1 MDNTGLHLHPDERS
15 SRSILTRT
23 AVGAGW
29 VIGWRFAT
37 RFIGIC
43 STLVLVRLLTPA
55 DFGIVSLAMGLIQA
69 LDAVASFGV
78 EGAII
83 RTGSA
88 DRAIYDAGF
97 TINVVR
103 GLLISG
109 AMAAA
114 AIPIAHFFNNIEL
127 APVVWVLAA
136 GWAIAAFQNIGV
148 VEFRCRL
155 AFDME
160 FRIRIIPRVLALGVT
175 IPAAFI
181 WHSHWALIAGI
192 VASQV
197 MTVAVSY
204 ILHPYRPRFG
214 VAGLPQIFG
223 YSFWEWVIGL
233 CGMVGGR
240 ADTMIIGRL
249 LGTAA
254 VGIYG
259 IGGEIASLPNGE
271 IVAALCR
278 ALFSGFVEERREGA
292 DGSATLLRVLSVLA
306 LITVPLNVGLSLV
319 AYPVVAL
326 CFGREWLAAVPL
338 VQLLG
343 IAASLSLFYA
353 LAEALFSANAWL
365 KTVLRITVTTTI
377 LQVVLLLVLI
387 PRFGLIGGATA
398 VAATGVAR
406 EALYIATAIRRLRL
420 EVRRLL
426 AAVVRPLV
434 AAACM
439 AAVLN
444 WAGLGWTYRNPVNAQ
459 CLLDLLLAVGL
470 GAGVYAASLLAS
482 WLAAGRPDGAEADVL
497 AIVRRLARW

>member
-55 DFGIVSLAMGLIQA
+55 DFGIVSLAMGLIQG

-109 AMAAA
+109 VMAAA
-114 AIPIAHFFNNIEL
+114 AISIAHFFNNAEL

-136 GWAIAAFQNIGV
+136 GWAINAFQNIGV
-148 VEFRCRL
+148 VEYRCRL

-160 FRIRIIPRVLALGVT
+160 FKIRIIPRVLALAVT

-181 WHSHWALIAGI
+181 WRSHWALIGGI
-192 VASQV
+192 VANQV
-197 MTVAVSY
+197 LTVALSY

-223 YSFWEWVIGL
+223 YSFWEWIIGL
-233 CGMVGGR
+233 FGMVGGR
-240 ADTMIIGRL
+240 ADTVIIGRL
-249 LGTAA
+249 LGTTS

-259 IGGEIASLPNGE
+259 IGSEIASLPNGE
-271 IVAALCR
+271 IVASLCR
-278 ALFSGFVEERREGA
+278 ALFSGFVEEKREGA
-292 DGSATLLRVLSVLA
+292 DGAATLLRVLSVLA

-319 AYPVVAL
+319 AYPVIAL
-326 CFGREWLAAVPL
+326 CFGQEWLAAVPL

-343 IAASLSLFYA
+343 IAASLSLFNA

-365 KTVLRITVTTTI
+365 KTVLRITVATTI
-377 LQVVLLLVLI
+377 LQVVLLLALI
-387 PRFGLIGGATA
+387 SGFGLIGGATA
-398 VAATGVAR
+398 IAATSVAR
-406 EALYIATAIRRLRL
+406 EALYVVTGIRRLKL
-420 EVRRLL
+420 EPRKLL
-426 AAVVRPLV
+426 ASVARPLI
-434 AAACM
+434 AACCM

-444 WAGLGWTYRNPVNAQ
+444 WAGLGWTYRNTVNAR
-459 CLLDLLLAVGL
+459 CLLDLVVAVGL
-470 GAGVYAASLLAS
+470 GAGVYAASLLVA
-482 WLAAGRPDGAEADVL
+482 WLAAGRPDGAEADAL
-497 AIVRRLARW
+497 AVIRRLARR